1 MTMLRLK
8 KALKNVSSQ
17 IRAAFMPA
25 LVKTRD
31 MMRALGP
38 LSTH

>member
-1 MTMLRLK
+1 MAMLRLK
-8 KALKNVSSQ
+8 KALKKGASQ

-31 MMRALGP
+31 MMRALRP